1 MIPLKDDIEHRSFP
15 YVNTAIIALNVGLFL
30 LELFMGDK
38 LRGIFLQN
46 AFVPADYT
54 IHLSLRG
61 IRIAR
66 LLYAPFLSMF
76 LHGGFVHIAGN
87 MLFLWVFGDNVE
99 DRLGHLRYLVFYLL
113 CGLAATFIQFI
124 FAPTSTSPVIGASG
138 AIAGVLGAYLVLFP
152 KARILTLVPIVII
165 FWAVRLPAFLVLP
178 FWFIVQLFNGWTAI
192 VADFSGGVAW
202 FAHIG
207 GFLAGAAY
215 LWFNRKRFRPIE
227 EHPEHIVVYGDN
239 D

>member
-1 MIPLKDDIEHRSFP
+1 MIPLKDDIQHRKYP
-15 YVNTAIIALNVGLFL
+15 YVNTALIAVNVGLFL
-30 LELFMGDK
+30 LEIFMGDK
-38 LRGIFLQN
+38 LRGVFMQN

-54 IHLSLRG
+54 VNLSLRG
-61 IRIAR
+61 IRLAR
-66 LLYAPFLSMF
+66 FFYAPFLSMF
-76 LHGGFVHIAGN
+76 LHGGFVHIGGN

-99 DRLGHLRYLVFYLL
+99 DRLGHLRYLIFYLL
-113 CGLAATFIQFI
+113 CGLIASFVQFI
-124 FAPTSTSPVIGASG
+124 FNPTSPYPIIGASG

-178 FWFIVQLFNGWTAI
+178 FWFVVQLFKGAAA
-192 VADFSGGVAW
+192 VVSSFDGGIAW

-207 GFLAGAAY
+207 GFVAGGLY

-227 EHPEHIVVYGDN
+227 EHPEHLVVYGDN